1 VLGKEEDGERYVGA
15 RAGLKKQERTH
26 QPLERLCEV
35 VDRGIGL
42 CREAKRVI
50 SIKGSFDGIAVREF
64 IFEEEG
70 VDEHFLVNP
79 EFTCF

>member
-1 VLGKEEDGERYVGA
+1 M
-15 RAGLKKQERTH
+15 
-26 QPLERLCEV
+26 
-35 VDRGIGL
+35 
-42 CREAKRVI
+42 I

-79 EFTCF
+79 LRIWVWCSGTLHPQNGQSKCNHCVQES